1 MALRKALKTLPFY
14 TVKKGE
20 QALDITPKQV
30 LSSKNSEEV
39 FRQYFN
45 VYEEIEVAESFYAL
59 YMNRRNVP
67 VGIYKVGQG
76 GICGTTVDIKL
87 ICKVAL
93 DCLASSVI
101 ICHNHPSGETTPSKN
116 DIDVTNRIKIAL
128 LLLDTKLLD
137 HIILTKNSYLSFA
150 DEGKM

>member
-14 TVKKGE
+14 AIKKGE
-20 QALDITPKQV
+20 QTLDITPKQV
-30 LSSKNSEEV
+30 LSSKNSADV
-39 FRQYFN
+39 FRQYFD
-45 VYEEIEVAESFYAL
+45 VYEEIEVVESFYAL
-59 YMNRRNVP
+59 YLNRRNTP

-76 GICGTTVDIKL
+76 GICGTVVDIKL
-87 ICKVAL
+87 VCKMAL

-116 DIDVTNRIKIAL
+116 DIDVTNKIKAAL
-128 LLLDTKLLD
+128 SLLDTNLLD
-137 HIILTKNSYLSFA
+137 HIILTKNTYLSFA